1 LRDYYNKIQE
11 VKLFQQT
18 GKIPLGC
25 NALFITLIPRR
36 KILWLND
43 FRPIS
48 LVGSICKMITK
59 MLGNRMKTI
68 LPKVIYS
75 NQLVFIKGKG
85 LFDSILVA
93 NEVVDDL

>member
-1 LRDYYNKIQE
+1 
-11 VKLFQQT
+11 
-18 GKIPLGC
+18 
-25 NALFITLIPRR
+25 
-36 KILWLND
+36 
-43 FRPIS
+43 
-48 LVGSICKMITK
+48 MITK